1 MGRLDFFSFGFF
13 YTFLFA
19 WCRDALL
26 SYMRAL
32 VGVCVCAP
40 QLYKISEFCILCV
53 SAQVE
58 TLDIR
63 CLHLYKTSYFVY
75 LSVQENARAV
85 AINYIGSVG
94 GHLGGCTMTHPPSV
108 RVSVCQS
115 ILFFVIYCVF
125 F

>member
-19 WCRDALL
+19 WCHNALL

-115 ILFFVIYCVF
+115 IRFFVIYCVF